1 MQKKQSNITGAK
13 SELNHFSLLVQT
25 HFCLVIKNCLAGP
38 TGLAGCP
45 VLDGISLLQHRAAEE
60 TKSPWCQEAK
70 VVSVRNYFTADKCA
84 INVQNIFKT
93 WEKFTNPN

>member
-1 MQKKQSNITGAK
+1 M
-13 SELNHFSLLVQT
+13 
-25 HFCLVIKNCLAGP
+25 
-38 TGLAGCP
+38 
-45 VLDGISLLQHRAAEE
+45 LDGISLLQHRAAEE